1 MKSVWTDKIDKTCP
15 LPEYPRPQLV
25 RENWMNLNGIFSY
38 AILPQSQP
46 WPEQYDGEILVPF
59 AVESLLSGVEK
70 PLLPNERLW
79 YQKCFTLPERMAGKT
94 ILLHFG
100 AVDWKCRVYINKTL
114 VGEHTGG
121 YCAFTFDIT
130 AFLQPGEN
138 ELVVSVYDPTDNGWQ
153 QRGKQ
158 VIKTHGFWYTA
169 TSGIWQTVWME
180 AVSDCYVQSLK
191 LLPDIDQGTVSV
203 KTTLNHAE
211 GTALKLSVAFD
222 GTTVFEGEVES
233 DAIVPIPEPRL
244 WSPEEPNLYDIKLEV
259 YRDGK
264 CTDTV
269 TSYFGM
275 RKFHVDRD
283 ASGKPRLFLNNKPYF
298 QKGLLDQG
306 YWPDGGLTAPTDEA
320 MIFDISEM
328 KRLGFNMLRKHIKV
342 EPLRWYYHC
351 DRLGMLVWQDMVSG
365 GEYIGNFYAG
375 VLPNIGILHV
385 KDNKNYARFKRTKP
399 EWREDYRREL
409 AEMIDLLYNTVSLY
423 AWVPFNEAWGQ
434 FDALEICDRVR
445 RQDASRVIDHAS
457 GWYDQGGGDIQ
468 SMHKYILPI
477 RMRKLD
483 DRAFVITEFG
493 GYSRKVP
500 GHTWNLKKAFGYLMF
515 PDKAKLTAAYARLLQ
530 KQVIP
535 LIEQGLS
542 GTIYTQLSDVENEVN
557 GIYTYDRAELKIDE
571 QTLIEL
577 NRQMSL

>member
-1 MKSVWTDKIDKTCP
+1 MKSVWTDKVDKTCP

-25 RENWMNLNGIFSY
+25 RENWLNLNGTFSY
-38 AILPQSQP
+38 AILPQSQQ
-46 WPEQYDGEILVPF
+46 WPEHYDGEIVVPF
-59 AVESLLSGVEK
+59 AVESLLSGVER

-79 YQKCFTLPERMAGKT
+79 YQKRFTLPERMAGKT

-100 AVDWKCRVYINKTL
+100 AVDWKCRVFINGAA
-114 VGEHTGG
+114 VGEHVGG

-130 AFLQPGEN
+130 PYLQPGEN
-138 ELVVSVYDPTDNGWQ
+138 ELVVGVYDPTDNGWQ

-158 VIKTHGFWYTA
+158 VIQTHGFWYTA
-169 TSGIWQTVWME
+169 TSGIWQTVWLE
-180 AVSDCYVQSLK
+180 AVSDCYVESVK
-191 LLPDIDQGTVSV
+191 LLPDIDKGTLSLKAKLNDADGATLKASV
-203 KTTLNHAE
+203 TFLGE
-211 GTALKLSVAFD
+211 P
-222 GTTVFEGEVES
+222 VFSGDIS
-233 DAIVPIPEPRL
+233 MDAVLAIPNAKL

-259 YRDGK
+259 YRNGV

-275 RKFHVDRD
+275 RKFHVAKDS
-283 ASGKPRLFLNNKPYF
+283 AGIPRLFLNNQPYF

-306 YWPDGGLTAPTDEA
+306 YWPDGGLTPPTDEA

-399 EWREDYRREL
+399 EWREDFRREL
-409 AEMIDLLYNTVSLY
+409 SEMIDLLYNTVSLY

-445 RQDASRVIDHAS
+445 KQDPSRVIDHAS

-483 DRAFVITEFG
+483 NRAFVITEFG
-493 GYSRKVP
+493 GYSRKVE
-500 GHTWNLKKAFGYLMF
+500 GHTWNPKKAFGYLMF
-515 PDKAKLTAAYARLLQ
+515 PDKEKLTDAYAKLLR

-535 LIEQGLS
+535 LIKKGLS

-557 GIYTYDRAELKIDE
+557 GMYTYDRAELKLDE
-571 QTLIEL
+571 QTVQEL
-577 NRQMSL
+577 NRQMTL

>member
-1 MKSVWTDKIDKTCP
+1 MCEIRLDRQDRQD
-15 LPEYPRPQLV
+15 LPASGIPAPAACARKLDESKR
-25 RENWMNLNGIFSY
+25 NLFLRDP
-38 AILPQSQP
+38 AAVAAMA
-46 WPEQYDGEILVPF
+46 EQYDGEILVPF

-169 TSGIWQTVWME
+169 TSGIWQTVWLE
-180 AVSDCYVQSLK
+180 AVSDCYVRGIK
-191 LLPDIDQGTVSV
+191 LLPDIDQGAVSV
-203 KTTLNHAE
+203 KTALNHAE

-222 GTTVFEGEVES
+222 GTTVFEGEVECE
-233 DAIVPIPEPRL
+233 AIVPIPEPRL

-306 YWPDGGLTAPTDEA
+306 
-320 MIFDISEM
+320 
-328 KRLGFNMLRKHIKV
+328 
-342 EPLRWYYHC
+342 
-351 DRLGMLVWQDMVSG
+351 
-365 GEYIGNFYAG
+365 IG
-375 VLPNIGILHV
+375 
-385 KDNKNYARFKRTKP
+385 
-399 EWREDYRREL
+399 
-409 AEMIDLLYNTVSLY
+409 
-423 AWVPFNEAWGQ
+423 
-434 FDALEICDRVR
+434 
-445 RQDASRVIDHAS
+445 
-457 GWYDQGGGDIQ
+457 
-468 SMHKYILPI
+468 
-477 RMRKLD
+477 
-483 DRAFVITEFG
+483 
-493 GYSRKVP
+493 
-500 GHTWNLKKAFGYLMF
+500 
-515 PDKAKLTAAYARLLQ
+515 
-530 KQVIP
+530 
-535 LIEQGLS
+535 
-542 GTIYTQLSDVENEVN
+542 
-557 GIYTYDRAELKIDE
+557 
-571 QTLIEL
+571 
-577 NRQMSL
+577 